1 MNFTHDTYLSPY
13 TWRYGSDAMRHIW
26 SEIYRR
32 KLWRRIWVAL
42 AQAQQQ
48 VGLTTPEQVA
58 DLRAHQEQIDLER
71 AHIIEQEIQH
81 DLMAEVHT
89 YAEQCPI
96 GGGILH
102 LGMTS
107 MDVEDN
113 AEALRLREAL
123 GLHLERLGQ
132 VLHRLAEQI
141 ERHAET
147 VCMGYTHLQPAEPT
161 TVGYRLAFY
170 AQDLLAD
177 WHELTRLRGMIRGKG
192 VKGAVG
198 TAASYEQLLQGTSL
212 TAAALEA
219 HLMASLELEPF
230 AVSHQTYTRRQ
241 DWLIV
246 NALAG
251 MGITLYKFAFDLR
264 LLQSPMFGEWRE
276 PFGKKQIG
284 SSAMPFKRNPIHA
297 ENMDSL
303 ARLLATLP
311 RVMWDNA
318 AHSLLER
325 TLDDSGNRR
334 SVLPEACLIADELLI
349 RMARLVDRL
358 TVDEVAVNR
367 QVRVYGVF
375 SATERVLME
384 ATRRGAN
391 RQHVHEL
398 IRTHSLTAWEALQTG
413 QPNPLSTLLMEDAT
427 LNQVLSAEEV
437 GALLDASAYVGIAP
451 QRSRE
456 LATQIKAQVQ

>member
-13 TWRYGSDAMRHIW
+13 TWRYGSDAMRNIW
-26 SEIYRR
+26 SEVYRR

-42 AQAQQQ
+42 AEAQQIAN
-48 VGLTTPEQVA
+48 LTTPEQVA

-71 AHIIEQEIQH
+71 AHVIEQEIQH

-96 GGGILH
+96 GGGVIH

-113 AEALRLREAL
+113 AEVLRLREAL

-132 VLHRLAEQI
+132 VLHRLAEQM
-141 ERHAET
+141 EHHADT

-177 WHELTRLRGMIRGKG
+177 WHELVRLRGMIRGKG
-192 VKGAVG
+192 IKGAVG
-198 TAASYEQLLQGTSL
+198 TAASYGQLLAGTALSPDE
-212 TAAALEA
+212 LEA
-219 HLMASLELEPF
+219 RLMTSLELDPF

-241 DWLIV
+241 DWLVV

-284 SSAMPFKRNPIHA
+284 SSAMPFKRNPINA

-303 ARLLATLP
+303 ARLLATFP

-349 RMARLVDRL
+349 RMMRLVDRL

-367 QVRVYGVF
+367 QLSMYGVF

-384 ATRRGAN
+384 AARKGAN
-391 RQHVHEL
+391 RQHLHEV
-398 IRTHSLTAWEALQTG
+398 IRTHSLTAWEALQAG
-413 QPNPLSTLLMEDAT
+413 QVNPLAILLAHDAT
-427 LNQVLSAEEV
+427 LNQYLTPHEV
-437 GALLDASAYVGIAP
+437 ISLLDASAYVGIAP

-456 LATQIKAQVQ
+456 LAKQIKAQVK